1 MDAAKYINT
10 LDRLNVSNVEPAQV
24 EYAIIDLALDS
35 DFLRYLYEAAS
46 QSNIQWRSLLE
57 NTRWQSGW
65 QAGPI
70 LIEFSEHP
78 NFFDSL
84 KVRLNTSPLG
94 ILLETGESFQRV
106 FGWAHSLLLAMA
118 DSDEYLFRFYD
129 PRSLGPLLA
138 TLGEKRKSLLS
149 PGTIVYWSHRG
160 VWQSWP
166 GEQREAATIGPGRLF
181 RAELADLP
189 GYRMAD
195 RAISYAAI
203 YRDHLPEVSD
213 HRVWVLEQLLE
224 AAGLGFQSAS
234 QQERWL
240 RLGIRNQAPLL
251 STPEHREIMN
261 APDLA
266 PADRLN
272 AMESLMESPNATA

>member
-10 LDRLNVSNVEPAQV
+10 LDQLKISKAEPTQV
-24 EYAIIDLALDS
+24 EYAIIDLALDG
-35 DFLRYLYEAAS
+35 DFLRHLYEAAN
-46 QSNIQWRSLLE
+46 QGNIQWRSLLE

-78 NFFDSL
+78 RFLDSL
-84 KVRLNTSPLG
+84 KVRLNASPLG
-94 ILLETGESFQRV
+94 ILLETVESFDQV
-106 FGWAHSLLLAMA
+106 LGWAHSLLLAMT

-129 PRSLGPLLA
+129 PRSLSPLLA
-138 TLGEKRKSLLS
+138 TLGEKRKSFVS
-149 PGTIVYWSHRG
+149 PGTIVYWSHCG
-160 VWQSWP
+160 IWKSWP
-166 GEQREAATIGPGRLF
+166 GEQCEAAKNGPVQLSRS
-181 RAELADLP
+181 ELADLP

-195 RAISYAAI
+195 RAVSYAAA
-203 YRDHLPEVSD
+203 YRDHVPEVSD
-213 HRVWVLEQLLE
+213 HRVWVLEQLQE
-224 AAGLGFQSAS
+224 AADLGFKSAS

-240 RLGIRNQAPLL
+240 RLRIRNQAPLL
-251 STPEHREIMN
+251 SRLELREIMD